1 MANAFSAPKK
11 GVLAFCAAFVGPTI
25 PNTGTY
31 YGSVSE
37 NYSPMLIES
46 NLVSLVNKTHDA
58 EMVLNVKAG
67 KYLVSL
73 IGITTNGNFLAK
85 ARMLNTKNMAV
96 LESNLH
102 VNSAQVLPFAEI
114 YLDGQYKPQVFRQ
127 NSGYSSAGIIT
138 IYKN

>member
-11 GVLAFCAAFVGPTI
+11 GVLAFCAAFGGPTI

-31 YGSVSE
+31 YGSVFE
-37 NYSPMLIES
+37 NYLPMLIES

-85 ARMLNTKNMAV
+85 ARMLDTKNVAV
-96 LESNLH
+96 LESNLN
-102 VNSAQVLPFAEI
+102 VNTAQVLPFAEI

>member
-11 GVLAFCAAFVGPTI
+11 GVLAFCAAFAGPTI

-31 YGSVSE
+31 YGSVHE
-37 NYSPMLIES
+37 NYLPMLIES

-85 ARMLNTKNMAV
+85 ARMLDTKNVAV
-96 LESNLH
+96 LESNLN
-102 VNSAQVLPFAEI
+102 VNTAQVLPFAEI